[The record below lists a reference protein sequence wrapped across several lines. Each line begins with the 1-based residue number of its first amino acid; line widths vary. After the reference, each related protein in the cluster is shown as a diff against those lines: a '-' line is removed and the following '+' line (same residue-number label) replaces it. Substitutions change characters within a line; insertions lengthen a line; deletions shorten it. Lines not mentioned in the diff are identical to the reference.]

1 MVVVVWLLAGLVLVG
16 LAVLAALLVF
26 GTAEVGPPRAGLGVD
41 TGLEGLDYSELP
53 ELRFCPARD
62 GQQIPYRLYPAE
74 AEKTVILIHGSSGR
88 GRSLHGLAEH
98 LAEARVARCVA
109 PDMRGHGWGRPG
121 DLDYPGQLEHD
132 LADLIEHLARE
143 GLAKRLIVLGFSSGG
158 GFAIRFAGSRY
169 GEEASAYVFL
179 APFVGADSPTL
190 RPDNG
195 WAFPQPGRILAL
207 RILNALGLTCFNRLT
222 TLSFAIDP
230 ADRPVTTPDYSY
242 RMMLGFAPK
251 PDYRGNLKR
260 IARPGVLIIGSEDQ
274 DFRPEAYPEDVIAH
288 AGDLRFRVLDGLKH
302 MDLITRDEAFRA
314 IGEEIA
320 RL

>member
-1 MVVVVWLLAGLVLVG
+1 MVWVWLPAGAVLVG
-16 LAVLAALLVF
+16 FVVVGALLAF
-26 GTAEVGPPRAGLGVD
+26 GTAEVGPPREGLGVD
-41 TGLEGLDYSELP
+41 TGLEALDYGDLP
-53 ELRFCPARD
+53 EVRHCPARD
-62 GQQIPYRLYPAE
+62 GAQIPYRLYPAE
-74 AEKTVILIHGSSGR
+74 AEKTVILIHGSSSR
-88 GRSLHGLAEH
+88 GRSLHGLARY
-98 LAEARVARCVA
+98 LAEAGIARCVA

-169 GEEASAYVFL
+169 GEEAGAYVFL
-179 APFVGADSPTL
+179 APFIGADSPTL
-190 RPDNG
+190 RPDNA

-207 RILNALGLTCFNRLT
+207 RILNALRITCFNRLT
-222 TLSFAIDP
+222 ALSFAIDA

-251 PDYRGNLKR
+251 ADYRSNLKR
-260 IARPGVLIIGSEDQ
+260 ITRPGVLIIGSEDQ
-274 DFRPEAYPEDVIAH
+274 DFRPAAYPEDVIAH
-288 AGDLRFRVLDGLKH
+288 ARDLRFTVLEGLAH
-302 MDLITRDEAFRA
+302 MDLVTKDQAFRV

>member
-1 MVVVVWLLAGLVLVG
+1 MVWVWLLAGAVLVG
-16 LAVLAALLVF
+16 LVVVGALLAF
-26 GTAEVGPPRAGLGVD
+26 GTAEVGPPREGLGVD
-41 TGLEGLDYSELP
+41 TGLEALDYGTLP
-53 ELRFCPARD
+53 EVQFCPARD
-62 GQQIPYRLYPAE
+62 GQKVPFRLYPAE
-74 AEKTVILIHGSSGR
+74 AEKTVILIHGSSSR
-88 GRSLHGLAEH
+88 GRSLHGLARY
-98 LAEARVARCVA
+98 LAEAGIARCVA

-143 GLAKRLIVLGFSSGG
+143 GHTKRLIVLGFSSGG

-169 GEEASAYVFL
+169 GEEAGAYVFL
-179 APFVGADSPTL
+179 APFIGADSPTL

-195 WAFPQPGRILAL
+195 WAYPQPGRILAL
-207 RILNALGLTCFNRLT
+207 RILNALRITCFNRLT
-222 TLSFAIDP
+222 ALSFAIDA

-251 PDYRGNLKR
+251 ADYRGNLKR
-260 IARPGVLIIGSEDQ
+260 ITRPGVLIIGSEDQ
-274 DFRPEAYPEDVIAH
+274 NFRPAAYPEDVIAH
-288 AGDLRFRVLDGLKH
+288 ARDLRFTVLEGLAH
-302 MDLITRDEAFRA
+302 MDLVTKDQAFRV